1 MKVNDLDVYGLLAK
15 VREKKP
21 LVHHITNWVTIYDC
35 ANIVRVFGGLP
46 IMAHA
51 PEESGDMAAISDA
64 LVLNIG
70 TLTTSLIESM
80 KIAAKSANKKDI
92 PVILD
97 AVGAGATKFR
107 DEKALE
113 LINECKINV
122 IKGNASEIGRLAGED
137 VKTKGVE
144 ATDVK
149 IDLIE
154 TAKKLSK
161 SKKSTVII
169 TGAHDIVTNE
179 KDTYLIKN
187 GHKMMGS
194 FVGTGCLAA
203 SIIGCF
209 CGVEKDY
216 TKAAVGALA
225 CFGIAG
231 ELAARNSNGPA
242 SFKERLFDE
251 IYNLTEENV
260 EKMQKIDKILLT
272 TKSSYLDSKPSNG
285 TSRKI

>member
-1 MKVNDLDVYGLLAK
+1 MKVDDLDVYGLLCK

-35 ANIVRVFGGLP
+35 ANVVRVFGGLP

-70 TLTTSLIESM
+70 TLTTSLVDSM
-80 KIAAKSANKKDI
+80 KIAAKSANKKGI

-97 AVGAGATKFR
+97 AVGVGATEFR

-113 LINECKINV
+113 LINECKIDV

-137 VKTKGVE
+137 VRTKGVE

-154 TAKKLSK
+154 TAKKLSQ
-161 SKKSTVII
+161 SKNAIIVI
-169 TGAHDIVTNE
+169 TGVHDIIANG
-179 KDTYLIKN
+179 DNIYLVKN

-216 TKAAVGALA
+216 AKAAVAALT

-242 SFKERLFDE
+242 SFKEKLFDE
-251 IYNLTEENV
+251 IYSLTKENV
-260 EKMQKIDKILLT
+260 EKMQKIDKIL
-272 TKSSYLDSKPSNG
+272 
-285 TSRKI
+285 

>member
-1 MKVNDLDVYGLLAK
+1 MKVNDLDVYDLLCK

-70 TLTTSLIESM
+70 TLTTSLIASM
-80 KIAAKSANKKDI
+80 KIATKSANKKGI

-97 AVGAGATKFR
+97 AVGVGATKFR

-137 VKTKGVE
+137 VQTKGVE
-144 ATDVK
+144 ATNVK
-149 IDLIE
+149 IDLLE
-154 TAKKLSK
+154 TAKNLSQTRNA
-161 SKKSTVII
+161 TVVI
-169 TGAHDIVTNE
+169 TGPHDIVAGGENI
-179 KDTYLIKN
+179 YLVKN
-187 GHKMMGS
+187 GNKMMSS

-203 SIIGCF
+203 SVIGCF
-209 CGVEKDY
+209 CGVQKNY
-216 TKAAVGALA
+216 TKAAVAALT
-225 CFGIAG
+225 CFGIAA
-231 ELAARNSNGPA
+231 ELSAKNSIGPA
-242 SFKERLFDE
+242 SFKEKLFDE
-251 IYNLTEENV
+251 IYNLTKDDIL
-260 EKMQKIDKILLT
+260 KMQKVEDITLT
-272 TKSSYLDSKPSNG
+272 AESGRT
-285 TSRKI
+285 RR